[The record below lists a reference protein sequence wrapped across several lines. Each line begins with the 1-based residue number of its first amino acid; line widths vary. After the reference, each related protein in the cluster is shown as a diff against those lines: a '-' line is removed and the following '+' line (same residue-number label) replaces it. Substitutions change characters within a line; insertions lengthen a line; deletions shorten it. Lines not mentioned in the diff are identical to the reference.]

1 MFDALEIGQDGDTS
15 SHLIGEK
22 YGLSHPRGGGR
33 SGVSAWSEKMACWLA
48 ALIPFSLYIL

>member
-33 SGVSAWSEKMACWLA
+33 SGVSAWSEKIACWLA